1 MKEVVEKLKKGEN
14 LSFEES
20 KALFV
25 DLMEGK
31 YQEASIIEILESFL
45 KKGETKDEL
54 AGGIYVLRD
63 KAIKVKTDQDTI
75 DTCGTGGDGL
85 NSLNISTASAIV
97 LGSMDIKVAKH
108 GNKAVSSNCGS
119 ADVLEA
125 LKITINFTHIE
136 VENSIN
142 NLNFAFMFAPNYHSA
157 MKHVGPARKKMGK
170 KTIFN
175 LIGPLSNPA
184 QVKRQVVGVYD
195 KKWMK
200 PFAEALRENNVIHAY
215 IVHSDDGMDE
225 ISPFSKTRV
234 VELNN
239 NIITEF
245 TIDPKKLE
253 VKANNKNNLKGKNA
267 TYNAQKIIE
276 IYKGITNEFSEAVS
290 LNVAAG
296 LIVSG
301 KEYDFK
307 EAFKNAKRHLKSGDV
322 FTNSRRKKRNSKF
335 D

>member
-1 MKEVVEKLKKGEN
+1 MSNIQEKLKKGQN

-20 KALFV
+20 RVLFSE
-25 DLMEGK
+25 LMEGK
-31 YQEASIIEILESFL
+31 HEKNTIIELLDALL

-54 AGGIYVLRD
+54 AGGIYILRE
-63 KAIKVKTDQDTI
+63 KASKVNTDENTI
-75 DTCGTGGDGL
+75 DTCGTGGDGQ

-97 LGSMDIKVAKH
+97 LASMGVKVAKH

-125 LKITINFTHIE
+125 LKVNINLNPKE
-136 VENSIN
+136 AEESIKKF
-142 NLNFAFMFAPNYHSA
+142 NFAFMFAPNYHSA

-184 QVKRQVVGVYD
+184 QVKRQVIGVFD

-200 PFAEALRENNVIHAY
+200 PFAEALKENGVVHAY

-225 ISPFSKTRV
+225 ISPFEKTNI
-234 VELNN
+234 VELKEG
-239 NIITEF
+239 NITQF
-245 TIDPKKLE
+245 SIDPKNLGL
-253 VKANNKNNLKGKNA
+253 NSTNKENLKGKNA
-267 TYNAQKIIE
+267 EYNSEKIIE
-276 IYKGITNEFSEAVS
+276 IYKGKDNEFSQSVA

-301 KEYDFK
+301 KENDYK
-307 EAFKNAKRHLKSGDV
+307 IAFEKASKHLNSGKV
-322 FTNSRRKKRNSKF
+322 FQHLIRIQSN
-335 D
+335 

>member
-31 YQEASIIEILESFL
+31 YTEASIIEILESFL

-125 LKITINFTHIE
+125 LKININLKPIE
-136 VENSIN
+136 VENTIN

-225 ISPFSKTRV
+225 ISPFSKTKV

-307 EAFKNAKRHLKSGDV
+307 EAFKKAKRHLKSGDV
-322 FTNSRRKKRNSKF
+322 FTYLSKIQSL
-335 D
+335 